1 MVGYGGTM
9 DLLVALA
16 VMVVAVT
23 AALIGI
29 PRMMSAERARQRE
42 EHEAGSRGV
51 AGFGVVDELFNPSAR
66 NAVFERQV
74 QQEHV
79 VPAPSPGDP
88 AYTENRIR
96 LTLPREDGSSPPS
109 EGRV

>member
-1 MVGYGGTM
+1 M
-9 DLLVALA
+9 DVVVCAA
-16 VMVVAVT
+16 VMVAAVA
-23 AALIGI
+23 AAVLGI
-29 PRMMSAERARQRE
+29 PRMMSTERARQRQ
-42 EHEAGSRGV
+42 EHDAGSRAV
-51 AGFGVVDELFNPSAR
+51 DGFGVVDELFNPSAR

-96 LTLPREDGSSPPS
+96 LTLPPE
-109 EGRV
+109 

>member
-1 MVGYGGTM
+1 M
-9 DLLVALA
+9 DVLLA
-16 VMVVAVT
+16 VAVFIAAVA
-23 AALIGI
+23 AAVIGI
-29 PRMMSAERARQRE
+29 PRMMAAQRAHQRE

-96 LTLPREDGSSPPS
+96 LTLPPEDGSPRRDQ
-109 EGRV
+109 GRV